1 MPIGRSQAARETAA
15 TNLHTTQSVNKD
27 EHPFPSTG
35 DIARL
40 VHYIQSEWNGLSR
53 GLRQVADSLCDVKL
67 GAECAHSS
75 PIYISP
81 SEDLPRVQ
89 RIFEKTLTSKQL
101 TTVHLKVLPHDHSRI
116 EEHGLLFLPG
126 RYVVPGGRFNEM
138 YGWDSYFIALGLLRQ
153 GRVTLARAI
162 ADQCLYQVEFY
173 GTVLTANRT
182 YYLTRSHP
190 PFLGRLVLAVYRA
203 TGDLVWLRRTLPLLE
218 KFYYYWSVPPHL
230 VPGINLSRYY
240 DFAQGPAPEVALGE
254 VDENGLNHYE
264 RLRINLAAGG
274 EYVQSSQDFLDPE
287 TGKLTP
293 HAYHADRSMRE
304 SGFDVSGRFGFANL
318 DVLDILPICLNTLLW
333 RLEVDIA
340 KVRAFIDATSTLEVW
355 QQRAHQRAA
364 TINEHLWDEEAG
376 LYYDFDGRAGR
387 RREYPFATTF
397 WPLWAGLA
405 SREQAARVVSRLGE
419 FEAPG
424 GLLTSLHPSGC
435 QWDKPF
441 GWAPLNYMAVMGL
454 HRYGYRQ
461 EARRI
466 ARRFVTVITQEF
478 VRTGQLFEKYD
489 LDGMT
494 SDVTGKIQFG
504 YPTNEPG
511 FGWTNACIL
520 ELLDYLGCLG
530 DLDTEQ
536 TFTARIQLPPRP
548 LKQPD
553 LSAAH

>member
-1 MPIGRSQAARETAA
+1 M
-15 TNLHTTQSVNKD
+15 NKA

-35 DIARL
+35 DIAKL
-40 VHYIQSEWNGLSR
+40 VHYIQNEWPGLSR
-53 GLRQVADSLCDVKL
+53 GLRQVAEAVTDVKL
-67 GAECAHSS
+67 GVEGVQGC
-75 PIYISP
+75 PIYISR

-89 RIFEKTLTSKQL
+89 RIFEKSLPSSQMSAL
-101 TTVHLKVLPHDHSRI
+101 RLKVLPSDPARI
-116 EEHGLLFLPG
+116 DEHGLLFLPG

-153 GRVTLARAI
+153 GRVAMARAI
-162 ADQCLYQVEFY
+162 ADQCLYQVEHY

-218 KFYYYWSVPPHL
+218 KFYYYWTVPPHL
-230 VPGINLSRYY
+230 VSGMNLSRYY

-254 VDENGLNHYE
+254 VDEHGRNHYE
-264 RLRINLAAGG
+264 RLRINLSAGG
-274 EYVQSSQDFLDPE
+274 EYVQDASDFLDPA
-287 TGKLTP
+287 TGALTT

-318 DVLDILPICLNTLLW
+318 DVLDILPACLNTLLW

-340 KVRAFIDATSTLEVW
+340 KVRSFIDATSTLSIWQERA
-355 QQRAHQRAA
+355 QQRATA
-364 TINEHLWDEEAG
+364 INEHLWDEEAG
-376 LYYDFDGRAGR
+376 LFYDFDGRAGR
-387 RREYPFATTF
+387 RRAYPFATTF

-405 SREQAARVVSRLGE
+405 TREQAARIVARLPD
-419 FEAPG
+419 FEAEG

-454 HRYGYRQ
+454 HRYGYRH

-466 ARRFVTVITQEF
+466 ARRFVTLVTNEF
-478 VRTGQLFEKYD
+478 RRTGMLFEKYD
-489 LDGMT
+489 LEGMT

-511 FGWTNACIL
+511 FGWTNACTM
-520 ELLDYLGCLG
+520 ELFDYLGCLG

-536 TFTARIQLPPRP
+536 TFTSRIQLPPREP
-548 LKQPD
+548 KP
-553 LSAAH
+553 AA